1 MAEKLA
7 ELRRK
12 MSQVDDMKRVVKQ
25 LQKDIAISSIAAWMG
40 TVQEELASVQ
50 QQLHDAKAHTEPQ
63 PSGPEVQASAF
74 QARRLGVDPGP
85 ANAVPFGSRAV
96 TCAIRRERKRNI
108 LPLLPFILPWL
119 RVGGPAVLALPSVQ
133 CTGRPGPE
141 GASGVGHAPSRW
153 GCVRARLL
161 ECPGEWRFTVFS
173 ERTALCLRGSRP
185 PLPSAAGHLFSLCLD
200 TIAVSMSG
208 SLCVWSRFCRVS
220 VLTLFFVEGKTLAC
234 DCPWNYA
241 CEGNLLVG
249 LAWSL
254 RRVAL
259 TCAHPAATG
268 RPRKPKFCS
277 SRCVV
282 AAAVASVLPNPVG
295 AVIPYLHQDSVVSG
309 LLVYFGSPTVASETS
324 LKSPSR
330 TAEPVTRSRPR
341 RRKSKGATRCNP
353 HSTRSL
359 LIGNHLP
366 AGRRTA
372 KTSPRHTSPGVQQTG
387 FTAGCRIRGV
397 AHLRKVHGLSN
408 YAL

>member
-74 QARRLGVDPGP
+74 QAQHLGVDPGP
-85 ANAVPFGSRAV
+85 ADAVPFGSRAV
-96 TCAIRRERKRNI
+96 TCAIRPERKRNI

-173 ERTALCLRGSRP
+173 ER
-185 PLPSAAGHLFSLCLD
+185 
-200 TIAVSMSG
+200 
-208 SLCVWSRFCRVS
+208 FCRVS

-254 RRVAL
+254 R
-259 TCAHPAATG
+259 
-268 RPRKPKFCS
+268 
-277 SRCVV
+277 
-282 AAAVASVLPNPVG
+282 
-295 AVIPYLHQDSVVSG
+295 
-309 LLVYFGSPTVASETS
+309 
-324 LKSPSR
+324 
-330 TAEPVTRSRPR
+330 
-341 RRKSKGATRCNP
+341 
-353 HSTRSL
+353 
-359 LIGNHLP
+359 
-366 AGRRTA
+366 
-372 KTSPRHTSPGVQQTG
+372 HTSPGATRLH
-387 FTAGCRIRGV
+387 CRITSR
-397 AHLRKVHGLSN
+397 ASEKCMD
-408 YAL
+408 